1 MKKGR
6 MIWAAVLALLL
17 LVGGLRAEGSAGAAA
32 PEIQIVRE
40 QVGDGKLFLPQ
51 LAGLADLE
59 RQATLNSVLRDAVL
73 AFNNPS
79 PDSTLQG
86 DFTVSFYNGELL
98 GIHFRGYSFT
108 RGTAHPNKI
117 DRGIHLDLATGQIY
131 ELKDLF
137 RPDADF
143 AGAVRQQC
151 DRNREA
157 YRLQIAGLWDEWRH
171 EEFIRSWRGA
181 DAAFLLSDD
190 AVRVYS
196 IPRYATG
203 AISGYRVPYA
213 DLREIIDLSGS
224 LWQKLQAQ
232 PNRPISVRQ

>member
-1 MKKGR
+1 MDRGR
-6 MIWAAVLALLL
+6 MIRVAVLALVSLL
-17 LVGGLRAEGSAGAAA
+17 GGLWGDGPAVAAA
-32 PEIQIVRE
+32 PEVEIIRE

-51 LAGLADLE
+51 LAGLTDLA
-59 RQATLNSVLRDAVL
+59 RQATLNANLREAVM

-86 DFTVSFYNGELL
+86 DFAVSFYNGELL

-117 DRGIHLDLATGQIY
+117 DRGIHLDLTTGQVY
-131 ELKDLF
+131 DLKDLF
-137 RPDADF
+137 RPDTDF
-143 AGAVRQQC
+143 AGAIRQQC

-203 AISGYRVPYA
+203 AISGYRVPFA
-213 DLREIIDLSGS
+213 DLREIIDQSGS

-232 PNRPISVRQ
+232 PNRPVSVRQ

>member
-1 MKKGR
+1 MNRGW
-6 MIWAAVLALLL
+6 IWLLALIL
-17 LVGGLRAEGSAGAAA
+17 LVGGFGTEGLAVAAA
-32 PEIQIVRE
+32 PEVQIIRE
-40 QVGDGKLFLPQ
+40 QVGDAKLFLPQ
-51 LAGLADLE
+51 VAGLTDTE
-59 RQATLNSVLRDAVL
+59 RQTTLNANLREAVL

-98 GIHFRGYSFT
+98 GIHFRGYSYT

-117 DRGIHLDLATGQIY
+117 DRGIHLDMATGQIY
-131 ELKDLF
+131 DLKELF
-137 RPDADF
+137 RLDTDF
-143 AGAVRQQC
+143 AGAIRQQC

-157 YRLQIAGLWDEWRH
+157 YRLRIAGLWDEWRH
-171 EEFIRSWRGA
+171 EEFVRSWRGN
-181 DAAFLLSDD
+181 DAAFLLLGD

-196 IPRYATG
+196 IPRFATG
-203 AISGYRVPYA
+203 AISGYRVPFA
-213 DLREIIDLSGS
+213 DLREIIDQSGS

>member
-1 MKKGR
+1 MNKGR
-6 MIWAAVLALLL
+6 ML
-17 LVGGLRAEGSAGAAA
+17 LVALIFLIGGFGAESLVGAAA
-32 PEIQIVRE
+32 PELQIVRE

-51 LAGLADLE
+51 LAGLADPE
-59 RQATLNSVLRDAVL
+59 RQATLNSALRDAVL

-79 PDSTLQG
+79 PDSRLQG
-86 DFTVSFYNGELL
+86 DFAVSFYNGELL

-151 DRNREA
+151 DQNREA
-157 YRLQIAGLWDEWRH
+157 YRLRIAGLWDEWRH

-181 DAAFLLSDD
+181 DAAFLLSND

-196 IPRYATG
+196 IPRFATG

-213 DLREIIDLSGS
+213 DLREIIDQNGS

-232 PNRPISVRQ
+232 PNRTISVRQ

>member
-1 MKKGR
+1 MNKGR
-6 MIWAAVLALLL
+6 IWLVALIFLF
-17 LVGGLRAEGSAGAAA
+17 GGLGAESSAGAAA
-32 PEIQIVRE
+32 PELQIVRE

-51 LAGLADLE
+51 LAGMTDPE
-59 RQATLNSVLRDAVL
+59 RQATLNTTLRDAVL

-79 PDSTLQG
+79 PESTLQG

-98 GIHFRGYSFT
+98 GIHFRGYSYT
-108 RGTAHPNKI
+108 RGTARPNKI
-117 DRGIHLDLATGQIY
+117 DRGIHLNLTTGQIY
-131 ELKDLF
+131 DLKDLF
-137 RPDADF
+137 LPDTDF
-143 AGAVRQQC
+143 TAAIRQQC

-157 YRLQIAGLWDEWRH
+157 YRLRIAGLWDEWRH
-171 EEFIRSWRGA
+171 EEFVRSWRGA
-181 DAAFLLSDD
+181 DAAFLLSAD

-213 DLREIIDLSGS
+213 DLREMIDQSGS

>member
-1 MKKGR
+1 MNKGR
-6 MIWAAVLALLL
+6 IWLVALIFLF
-17 LVGGLRAEGSAGAAA
+17 GGLGAESSAGAAA
-32 PEIQIVRE
+32 PELQIVRE

-51 LAGLADLE
+51 LAGLADPE
-59 RQATLNSVLRDAVL
+59 RQATLNSALRDAVL

-137 RPDADF
+137 RPDVDF

-157 YRLQIAGLWDEWRH
+157 YRLRITGLWDEWRH
-171 EEFIRSWRGA
+171 EEFVRSWQGN
-181 DAAFLLSDD
+181 DAAFLLSGD

-196 IPRYATG
+196 IPRFATG
-203 AISGYRVPYA
+203 AISGYRVPYP
-213 DLREIIDLSGS
+213 DLREIIDQSGS

>member
-1 MKKGR
+1 M
-6 MIWAAVLALLL
+6 
-17 LVGGLRAEGSAGAAA
+17 
-32 PEIQIVRE
+32 
-40 QVGDGKLFLPQ
+40 GDGKLFLPQ
-51 LAGLADLE
+51 LAGLADPE
-59 RQATLNSVLRDAVL
+59 RQATLNSALRDAVL

-79 PDSTLQG
+79 PDSRLQG
-86 DFTVSFYNGELL
+86 DFAVSFYNGELL

-151 DRNREA
+151 DQNREA
-157 YRLQIAGLWDEWRH
+157 YRLRIAGLWDEWRH

-232 PNRPISVRQ
+232 PNRTISVRQ

>member
-1 MKKGR
+1 MNKGR
-6 MIWAAVLALLL
+6 IWLVALIFLF
-17 LVGGLRAEGSAGAAA
+17 GGLGAESSAGAAA
-32 PEIQIVRE
+32 PELQIVRE

-51 LAGLADLE
+51 LAGMTDPE
-59 RQATLNSVLRDAVL
+59 RQATLNTTLRDAVL

-79 PDSTLQG
+79 PESTLQG

-98 GIHFRGYSFT
+98 GIHFRGYSYT

-117 DRGIHLDLATGQIY
+117 DRGIHLNLATGQIY
-131 ELKDLF
+131 DLKDLF
-137 RPDADF
+137 LPDTDF
-143 AGAVRQQC
+143 AAAIRQQC

-157 YRLQIAGLWDEWRH
+157 YRLRIAGLWDEWRH
-171 EEFIRSWRGA
+171 EEFVRSWRGA
-181 DAAFLLSDD
+181 DAAFLLSAD

-213 DLREIIDLSGS
+213 DLREMIDQSGS
-224 LWQKLQAQ
+224 LWRKLQAQ

>member
-1 MKKGR
+1 MNKGR
-6 MIWAAVLALLL
+6 ML
-17 LVGGLRAEGSAGAAA
+17 LVALIFLIGGFGAESLVGAAA
-32 PEIQIVRE
+32 PELQIVRE

-51 LAGLADLE
+51 LAGLTDLE
-59 RQATLNSVLRDAVL
+59 RQATLNATLREAVL

-86 DFTVSFYNGELL
+86 DFTVSFYNGEIL
-98 GIHFRGYSFT
+98 GIHFRGNSYT
-108 RGTAHPNKI
+108 RGTVHPNKI
-117 DRGIHLDLATGQIY
+117 DRGIHLDLTTGQIY
-131 ELKDLF
+131 DLKNLF
-137 RPDADF
+137 LPDTDF
-143 AGAVRQQC
+143 TAAIRQQC
-151 DRNREA
+151 DRNRET
-157 YRLQIAGLWDEWRH
+157 YRLRIAGLWDEWRH
-171 EEFIRSWRGA
+171 EEFVRSWRGA
-181 DAAFLLSDD
+181 DAAFLLSAD

-213 DLREIIDLSGS
+213 DLREIIDPNGS

>member
-1 MKKGR
+1 MNKGR
-6 MIWAAVLALLL
+6 IL
-17 LVGGLRAEGSAGAAA
+17 LVALVALIYLCGGFGTEKSAGAAV
-32 PEIQIVRE
+32 PGMYIIRE
-40 QVGDGKLFLPQ
+40 QVGEGKLFLPQ
-51 LAGLADLE
+51 LAGLTDQE
-59 RQATLNSVLRDAVL
+59 RQAMLNATLREAVL

-98 GIHFRGYSFT
+98 GIHFRGNSYT

-117 DRGIHLDLATGQIY
+117 DRGIHLDLSTGQIY

-137 RPDADF
+137 LPDIDF
-143 AGAVRQQC
+143 AAAIRQQC

-157 YRLQIAGLWDEWRH
+157 YRLRIAGLWDEWRH
-171 EEFIRSWRGA
+171 EEFVRSWRGA
-181 DAAFLLSDD
+181 DAAFLLSAD

-213 DLREIIDLSGS
+213 DLREIIDQSGS

-232 PNRPISVRQ
+232 PNRPIAVRQ

>member
-1 MKKGR
+1 MNRGQ
-6 MIWAAVLALLL
+6 MIWVAVLALLL
-17 LVGGLRAEGSAGAAA
+17 LVGGVGAESSAGAAA

-40 QVGDGKLFLPQ
+40 QVGDAKLFLPQ
-51 LAGLADLE
+51 LTGLADSE
-59 RQATLNSVLRDAVL
+59 RQATLNIALRDAVL
-73 AFNNPS
+73 AFNNAS

-86 DFTVSFYNGELL
+86 DFTISFYNGELL
-98 GIHFRGYSFT
+98 GINFRGNSYT

-117 DRGIHLDLATGQIY
+117 DRGIHMDLSTGQIY
-131 ELKDLF
+131 ELKALF

-143 AGAVRQQC
+143 AGAIRQLCGQ
-151 DRNREA
+151 NREA
-157 YRLQIAGLWDEWRH
+157 YRLRIAGLWDEWRH
-171 EEFIRSWRGA
+171 EEFVQSWRGA

-213 DLREIIDLSGS
+213 DLREIIDQSGS

-232 PNRPISVRQ
+232 PNRPLSVRQ

>member
-1 MKKGR
+1 MNKGR
-6 MIWAAVLALLL
+6 IWLVALIFLF
-17 LVGGLRAEGSAGAAA
+17 GGLGAESSAGAAA
-32 PEIQIVRE
+32 PELQIVRE

-51 LAGLADLE
+51 LAGLTDPE
-59 RQATLNSVLRDAVL
+59 RQATLNTTLRDAVL

-79 PDSTLQG
+79 PESTLQG
-86 DFTVSFYNGELL
+86 DFNVSFYNGELL
-98 GIHFRGYSFT
+98 GIHFRGYSYT

-117 DRGIHLDLATGQIY
+117 DRGIHLNLTTGQIY
-131 ELKDLF
+131 DLKDLF
-137 RPDADF
+137 LPDPDF
-143 AGAVRQQC
+143 AAAIRQLC

-157 YRLQIAGLWDEWRH
+157 YRLRIAGLWDEWRH
-171 EEFIRSWRGA
+171 EEFVRSWRGA
-181 DAAFLLSDD
+181 DAAFLLSAD

-213 DLREIIDLSGS
+213 DLREMIDQNGS

>member
-1 MKKGR
+1 MDRGR
-6 MIWAAVLALLL
+6 MIRVAVLVLVSLL
-17 LVGGLRAEGSAGAAA
+17 GGLWGDGPDVAAA
-32 PEIQIVRE
+32 PEVEIIRE
-40 QVGDGKLFLPQ
+40 QVGDVKLFLPQ
-51 LAGLADLE
+51 LAGLTDLE
-59 RQATLNSVLRDAVL
+59 RQATLNATLRDAVL

-98 GIHFRGYSFT
+98 GIHFRGYSYT
-108 RGTAHPNKI
+108 RGTAHPNKV
-117 DRGIHLDLATGQIY
+117 DQGIHLDLATGQIY
-131 ELKDLF
+131 ELKALS
-137 RPDADF
+137 RPDANF
-143 AGAVRQQC
+143 AGAIRQLC
-151 DRNREA
+151 DQNREA
-157 YRLQIAGLWDEWRH
+157 YRLRIAGLWDEWRH
-171 EEFIRSWRGA
+171 EEFVQSWRGA

-213 DLREIIDLSGS
+213 DLREIIDQSGS

-232 PNRPISVRQ
+232 PNRPVSVRQ